1 MYEGPIQDLIDE
13 LAKQPGL
20 GPKGAQ
26 RIAFH
31 LLAGEKSDIDRLIA
45 ALGHVRDDVTF
56 CAECGNVSADRLCRI
71 CSDARR
77 DATKILSLI
86 HI

>member
-31 LLAGEKSDIDRLIA
+31 LLGVENNEIDRLIA
-45 ALGHVRDDVTF
+45 AL
-56 CAECGNVSADRLCRI
+56 
-71 CSDARR
+71 
-77 DATKILSLI
+77 
-86 HI
+86 

>member
-20 GPKGAQ
+20 GPTGAQ

-31 LLAGEKSDIDRLIA
+31 LLAGEKSDIDRLVA
-45 ALGHVRDDVTF
+45 AGQLTED
-56 CAECGNVSADRLCRI
+56 E
-71 CSDARR
+71 ARR
-77 DATKILSLI
+77 DPRRRERRRAWAGRRRRVRR
-86 HI
+86 

>member
-1 MYEGPIQDLIDE
+1 MAPIQDLIDE

-31 LLAGEKSDIDRLIA
+31 LLAGEGTPTST
-45 ALGHVRDDVTF
+45 G
-56 CAECGNVSADRLCRI
+56 
-71 CSDARR
+71 
-77 DATKILSLI
+77 
-86 HI
+86 